1 MAGVMNLP
9 QYPQELL
16 RFDELVID
24 ETVTGL
30 IDGINNH
37 FDTISLFTSGTLSVY
52 LDGRKL
58 TTLDYQESVNLH
70 GFDLIID
77 TSDPQRLQRP
87 IRNTEELRVSY
98 IKRRSSSN
106 GCIKNI

>member
-9 QYPQELL
+9 QYSQEFL
-16 RFDELVID
+16 RIDELVID
-24 ETVTGL
+24 ESVTGL
-30 IDGINNH
+30 IDGINIH
-37 FDTISLFTSGTLSVY
+37 FNTINVFTFGTLSVY

-58 TTLDYQESVNLH
+58 SNLDYKESVNLH

-77 TSDPQRLQRP
+77 TSDHQRLQRTL
-87 IRNTEELRVSY
+87 RNTEELRVSY
-98 IKRRSSSN
+98 IKSKSSGS